1 MASASTSAL
10 LSPSPERLHTLGA
23 HEHNF
28 RTNRL
33 LSCLTAC
40 LPGHPSTKAAV
51 STSSSFLPRE
61 EHALPPPSTSALFFA
76 RKKPRTVPDRVVLL
90 TVMELLFRHR
100 GPMLP
105 CPQEGPEKPRLAER
119 KHSASRGSSLGC
131 LAPGLHLCLTPDA
144 CVAAAGVSV
153 LSIPCPAPRGCGRT
167 TTRGRQASSTS
178 GSSQVLCIKVC
189 SLITLS
195 PPCPEKP
202 RAL

>member
-1 MASASTSAL
+1 MRGGMWG
-10 LSPSPERLHTLGA
+10 SPDVSEAINPEPPSSPRPGCRAATRGERKHLCTAEPEPRATPHARGTRAQLQDRQERLHTLRA
-23 HEHNF
+23 HGRNF

-61 EHALPPPSTSALFFA
+61 ELALPPPSTSALFFA
-76 RKKPRTVPDRVVLL
+76 RKTPWTVPDGVVLL
-90 TVMELLFRHR
+90 TIRELLFRHR

-119 KHSASRGSSLGC
+119 KHLAGQGSSLGC
-131 LAPGLHLCLTPDA
+131 LALGLHLCLTPAA

-153 LSIPCPAPRGCGRT
+153 T
-167 TTRGRQASSTS
+167 ASS
-178 GSSQVLCIKVC
+178 
-189 SLITLS
+189 
-195 PPCPEKP
+195 
-202 RAL
+202 